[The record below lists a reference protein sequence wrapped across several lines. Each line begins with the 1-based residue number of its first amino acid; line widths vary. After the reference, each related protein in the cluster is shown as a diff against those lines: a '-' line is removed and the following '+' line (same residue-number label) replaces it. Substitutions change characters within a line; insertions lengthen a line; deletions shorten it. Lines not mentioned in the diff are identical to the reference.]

1 LLNRLSDVDENGQFV
16 SAIKSADAR
25 FALSLGGLSSG
36 RLLVASDNTDKF
48 MESIKFALR
57 FAVMR
62 QAFGDLKNETRLIEY
77 PLQQYRLFPLLAQA
91 FSLRNCNIFLLD

>member
-1 LLNRLSDVDENGQFV
+1 MLNRLSDVDENGQFV

-25 FALSLGGLSSG
+25 FALSLGGLSAG
-36 RLLVASDNTDKF
+36 RLLVAADNADKF
-48 MESIKFALR
+48 VEAIKFALR

-77 PLQQYRLFPLLAQA
+77 PLHQQRLFPLLAQA
-91 FSLRNCNIFLLD
+91 FSLRNTQLFLLD